1 MGFLQTIGKKFKT
14 ITAPI
19 LNIRFSTGG
28 RKLIEV
34 HSVEQPIA
42 ANAKR
47 AWKWLKRS

>member
-1 MGFLQTIGKKFKT
+1 MGILQTIGKKFKT

-28 RKLIEV
+28 RRLVEID
-34 HSVEQPIA
+34 SVEQPIA

-47 AWKWLKRS
+47 AWKWLKRN